1 MKKSPNDLYIIIY
14 YQRHCK
20 FRMSKTPKIN
30 GPRAQFNF
38 VYLAVDQI
46 YKETPIHLELEL
58 FPFL

>member
-1 MKKSPNDLYIIIY
+1 
-14 YQRHCK
+14 
-20 FRMSKTPKIN
+20 MSKTPKIN

-58 FPFL
+58 FAFLWYNFVISRLVIRLKIK